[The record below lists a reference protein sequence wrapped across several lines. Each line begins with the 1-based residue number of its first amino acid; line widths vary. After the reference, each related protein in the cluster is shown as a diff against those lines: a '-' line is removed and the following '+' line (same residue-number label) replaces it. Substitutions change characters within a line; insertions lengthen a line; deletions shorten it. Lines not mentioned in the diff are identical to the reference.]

1 MARVRRKG
9 RDTIE
14 MNRETLFLVSAMA
27 ALLFAFALG
36 VVGSMLSLFYAG
48 YFAQNLSLPLVPTLV
63 VLVVLHWLPL
73 ALLITTFIKGR
84 PVPRWWSVLYVL
96 VSLPPLYV
104 GWDGLV
110 VRRDFGDTLLWLP
123 YLLTG
128 LAMAIVGLVIA
139 LGR

>member
-1 MARVRRKG
+1 MG
-9 RDTIE
+9 QI
-14 MNRETLFLVSAMA
+14 NRETLLRVSAIA

-48 YFAQNLSLPLVPTLV
+48 YFAQYLSLPVVPTLV

-73 ALLITTFIKGR
+73 ALLITTFTKGR

-96 VSLPPLYV
+96 ASLLPLYV

-110 VRRDFGDTLLWLP
+110 ARRDFGDTLLWLP

-128 LAMAIVGLVIA
+128 LVMAIVGLAIA
-139 LGR
+139 LGRLGGDPM

>member
-73 ALLITTFIKGR
+73 ALLITTLIGGR

-96 VSLPPLYV
+96 GSLLPFYV